1 MCRMRE
7 RATELGKLG
16 HALSLVIGSTPE
28 GFPEATTDQWAYVT
42 RASANATTLR
52 PEALSMLCCN
62 APLQIECTSEKID
75 KLIDMFN
82 ICQEIVAPRDNEIS
96 GDYNTMLQVLADP
109 TRSKKELK
117 DLNIFPVVKSY
128 GEALVKTNIFAESAL
143 LGVVETLGPAVGRMF
158 ARWFYL
164 LRGMPNDSVAA
175 AILYAAGAYS
185 CLGVRAMPI
194 AVASILYPS
203 EVKCLNVIVKSLGW
217 NSTRKGS
224 MLCEL
229 NVLGGRGIGHVDTS
243 SDSFERCTQKWVDEN
258 CVYYEQTRLRECIR
272 EVYREELGNNNLK
285 LEPIDAMLGR
295 RWAWFVNGAHSP
307 GNEELATG
315 IKSRAR
321 ALPFARVH
329 RRVVAENYSAKEL
342 GEWRGDV
349 IASRAVKLELSK
361 GRLLLACDTWSYI
374 AFEHILSSVERVW
387 AGRYAILNP
396 GNYGYVGMHNR
407 LESATHSA
415 PYRVMLDYDDFNAQ
429 HSNESMESVFAVL
442 NEWFNDDDITKAAT
456 SFHRTYVSINGK
468 KERLLGGL
476 CSGHRATTFVNTILN
491 RAYLKYVVKDFN
503 SVRAM
508 HVGDDIFL
516 SVGDAARAAAV
527 IDDIIAHPIRMNPVK
542 QSVGVYTGEFLRVA
556 YGREAAYGYYA
567 RAVGSIVSGNW
578 VTERETTAVESISAF
593 ASSAWGAVNRSG
605 SLAVGE
611 IIGRCVARRKALPTT
626 MAIQVCTG
634 SSAVGDGPVRDT
646 ARNPMRYDVIT
657 GSKALELHSKIR
669 ATNVNKRFR
678 NNKAQMYWFP
688 EEFGVN
694 DTVLRA
700 KKDFPPWLGALATE
714 EYLLEHVSPVEAAAL
729 VMSGGDVRSRML
741 ESSYSKSMA
750 CVDETRDYCIAM
762 DHWRNIATEP
772 GAAEVHA
779 LAREVVGTSGCL
791 KAYPLVMLFK
801 NSLSSAQIAR
811 LVYLHTGQWVREAD
825 AHLIA
830 FGGHARGCVVQ
841 RGIPF
846 ADAYRLGQRTN
857 KTYLTSKYDIY
868 V

>member
-1 MCRMRE
+1 MR
-7 RATELGKLG
+7 L
-16 HALSLVIGSTPE
+16 
-28 GFPEATTDQWAYVT
+28 EAPKDHEIDRSY
-42 RASANATTLR
+42 
-52 PEALSMLCCN
+52 ML
-62 APLQIECTSEKID
+62 
-75 KLIDMFN
+75 
-82 ICQEIVAPRDNEIS
+82 
-96 GDYNTMLQVLADP
+96 MLQVLADP
-109 TRSKKELK
+109 TRSKKEIK

-143 LGVVETLGPAVGRMF
+143 LSVAETMGTAVGRMF

-164 LRGMPNDSVAA
+164 LRGYPNDSVAA

-185 CLGVRAMPI
+185 TLGPRALPI
-194 AVASILYPS
+194 AVAAITDPS
-203 EVKCLNVIVKSLGW
+203 EAKSLNVVVKSLGW
-217 NSTRKGS
+217 NSTRKGAL
-224 MLCEL
+224 LCEL
-229 NVLGGRGIGHVDTS
+229 NVLSGRGIGTIDTTS
-243 SDSFERCTQKWVDEN
+243 ETFERCTEQWVEDN
-258 CVYYEQTRLRECIR
+258 CVKYDQTRLRECIR
-272 EVYREELGNNNLK
+272 EVYREELANKQLE
-285 LEPIDAMLGR
+285 LEPIDVMLGR

-349 IASRAVKLELSK
+349 IASRAAKLEHGK
-361 GRLLLACDTWSYI
+361 TRLLLACDTWSYI
-374 AFEHILSSVERVW
+374 GFEHILSSVEREW
-387 AGRYAILNP
+387 AGRFSILNP

-407 LESATHSA
+407 LESATHGA

-429 HSNESMESVFAVL
+429 HTNESMESVFSVL
-442 NEWFNDDDITKAAT
+442 GEWFPKDDISKAAL
-456 SFHRTYVSINGK
+456 SFHRTYVSIKGR

-476 CSGHRATTFVNTILN
+476 CSGHRATTFVNTVLN

-516 SVGDAARAAAV
+516 SVVDAKRAADI
-527 IDDIIAHPIRMNPVK
+527 IDDIAAHPIRMNPVK

-556 YGREAAYGYYA
+556 YGRESAYGYYS
-567 RAVGSIVSGNW
+567 RAVSSIVSGNW
-578 VTERETTAVESISAF
+578 VTEKETTAVESISAF

-611 IIGRCVARRKALPTT
+611 IIGRCVHRRKALPLT

-634 SSAVGDGPVRDT
+634 ASAIGDGPVRDT

-669 ATNVNKRFR
+669 ATKVNKRTQR
-678 NNKAQMYWFP
+678 ATAQMYWFP

-700 KKDFPPWLGALATE
+700 KKEVPPWMGALATD
-714 EYLLEHVSPVEAAAL
+714 EYLLEHVTPVEAAAL

-741 ESSYSKSMA
+741 ESSYSKSMV
-750 CVDETRDYCIAM
+750 CVDETRDYCVAM
-762 DHWRNIATEP
+762 DHWRNIMTEP
-772 GAAEVHA
+772 GAAEVHT
-779 LAREVVGTSGCL
+779 LARDVAVTKGCL
-791 KAYPLVMLFK
+791 MAYPLVMLFK
-801 NSLSSAQIAR
+801 NSLSSAQVAR
-811 LVYLHTGQWVREAD
+811 LVYLHTNQWVKESEAQ
-825 AHLIA
+825 LIA

-841 RGIPF
+841 QGIPF
-846 ADAYRLGQRTN
+846 ADAYRLGQRTT
-857 KTYLTSKYDIY
+857 KSYLTTKYDIY